1 MRQIQGPLA
10 HKSFSVVVAA
20 ALLLTISGCSDGAND
35 SPTPTPKPETFQ
47 ALIPISLPAAQ
58 TGPINF
64 TNVVDKIE
72 EIPETA
78 WMNVQNTIAS
88 NQPVSIPTT
97 FYIGPTTKLDVI
109 GGQSRIEE
117 IIDRQAQ
124 LWNGFSQTTLYAIYA
139 YNAVDVTAAGE
150 QFLSDYASKGYDN
163 SNPEYSASAIRALAG
178 NCQQTDS
185 PGQFSGA
192 VSDCRGAN
200 SGSYTSSSDS
210 FLQLGQTGNNQD
222 FYITGGGVIG
232 HEFLHA
238 TQAAQWIGAPD
249 CGEGCFRSGKAN
261 VEFSPCWLHE
271 GGPNSVGPM
280 VSSNTFEDYLT
291 FRKNLP
297 YGQGPTNVTDY
308 TQTSLQNY
316 LVNQLPSTCYQNG
329 DLYVL
334 GYTVGALA
342 TEALVAIAGPQAMMA
357 LFSLGAEGQDFPTAF
372 MNVYGISW
380 SDAAL
385 ILSEVIAKEYEKFG
399 PPPF

>member
-1 MRQIQGPLA
+1 MGQIQGLLV
-10 HKSFSVVVAA
+10 HKSFSVVVVA
-20 ALLLTISGCSDGAND
+20 ALLLTISGCNDGAND

-47 ALIPISLPAAQ
+47 APIPISLPAAQ

-64 TNVVDKIE
+64 TNVVVKIE

-124 LWNGFSQTTLYAIYA
+124 LWNGFSHTTFYAIYA

-150 QFLSDYASKGYDN
+150 QFLSDYASKGYDD

-210 FLQLGQTGNNQD
+210 FLLLGQTGNNQD

-280 VSSNTFEDYLT
+280 VSSNTLEDYLT